1 MDYIFQTFFSQNL
14 LKHHLAVIEN
24 LWFKLTDLNVYIQ
37 GIAKLYILTSQGDS
51 GPKNQS
57 S

>member
-1 MDYIFQTFFSQNL
+1 MDYIFQTFFPQNL

-24 LWFKLTDLNVYIQ
+24 LTDLNVYIQ
-37 GIAKLYILTSQGDS
+37 GIAKLYILTSQEDS

-57 S
+57 L